1 VDGRGG
7 NDMSKHAKLIKQIES
22 AFQAKKY
29 SEALDLCNYAISL
42 APKDIVAYRAK
53 ARLLQILREFAEA
66 ERYYDA
72 AEKRGVL
79 TADDLVNRGI
89 VKGEQ
94 QKYDAAIADFTK
106 ALDLNPKYLH
116 ALIQRGACQW
126 EMRRWDEA
134 FEDFKLANEVS
145 PNDPNANW
153 ILGLLALQR
162 NDFKTGWPLYEKR
175 WKSERFKSRPLVT
188 QKPQWIPNSVLKSVL
203 VWGEQGVG
211 DQIIYASLLPA
222 IRTMS
227 ERVTAMMDPRLL
239 SLFQRSMPDVDFVS
253 HLDPVPSELHD
264 SQIPFASIGGC
275 FIETLDDLD
284 THAARSYLKADPEL
298 VEKYRAETGFTKD
311 KLTVGIT
318 WASSAI
324 KIGPHKSIR
333 IEEMLPFLKSGY
345 QVLNLQYG
353 SSKEAVSA
361 FNSQNGTDIVT
372 TSANLWKDFES
383 VAALCALCD
392 VIVSVSSSTVHIAG
406 ALGVPVLLMDANKLW
421 YWGNKRGNV
430 SAWYPSVKIFQRD
443 NMLAPWDNVV
453 ADVTKELRRIEH
465 DRQHERA
472 GILG

>member
-1 VDGRGG
+1 
-7 NDMSKHAKLIKQIES
+7 MSKHAKVIKQIES
-22 AFQAKKY
+22 AFQNKKY
-29 SEALDLCNYAISL
+29 NEALDLCNYAITL

-53 ARLLQILREFAEA
+53 ARLLQILRDFSEA
-66 ERYYDA
+66 EKYYDA
-72 AEKRGVL
+72 AEKRGPL
-79 TADDLVNRGI
+79 TADDFVNRGI

-94 QKYDAAIADFTK
+94 QKYDEAIADFGK

-134 FEDFKLANEVS
+134 YEDFRMANEVS
-145 PNDPNANW
+145 PDDPNANW
-153 ILGLLALQR
+153 ILGLLSLQR

-222 IRTMS
+222 IRKS
-227 ERVTAMMDPRLL
+227 SDRVTAMMDPRLL
-239 SLFQRSMPDVDFVS
+239 SLFKRSMPDVDFVS
-253 HLDPVPSELHD
+253 HLDPIPSEMHD
-264 SQIPFASIGGC
+264 SQIPFASVGGC
-275 FIETLDDLD
+275 FIEKLEDID
-284 THAARSYLKADPEL
+284 THAARAYLKADPEL
-298 VEKYRAETGFTKD
+298 IEKYRAETGFTKD

-333 IEEMLPFLKSGY
+333 IEQMLPFLKDEY
-345 QVLNLQYG
+345 QILNLQYG
-353 SSKEAVSA
+353 SSKEAVDA
-361 FNSQNGTDIVT
+361 FNKQHGANVVT

-383 VAALCALCD
+383 VAALCAMCD
-392 VIVSVSSSTVHIAG
+392 VIVSVSSSTVHLAG

-421 YWGNKRGNV
+421 YWGNKHGDR
-430 SAWYPSVKIFQRD
+430 SAWYPSVKIFQREH
-443 NMLAPWDNVV
+443 MLAPWDNVV
-453 ADVTKELRRIEH
+453 ADVTKELGRIEH
-465 DRQHERA
+465 DRQRERA
-472 GILG
+472 GVLG

>member
-1 VDGRGG
+1 
-7 NDMSKHAKLIKQIES
+7 MSKHAKVIKQIES
-22 AFQAKKY
+22 AFQNKKY
-29 SEALDLCNYAISL
+29 NEALDLCNYAITL

-53 ARLLQILREFAEA
+53 ARLLQILRDFSEA
-66 ERYYDA
+66 EKYYDA
-72 AEKRGVL
+72 AEKRGPL
-79 TADDLVNRGI
+79 TADDFVNRGI

-94 QKYDAAIADFTK
+94 QKYDSAIEDFGK

-134 FEDFKLANEVS
+134 YEDFKLANEIA

-162 NDFKTGWPLYEKR
+162 NEFKIGWPLYERR

-222 IRTMS
+222 IRKS
-227 ERVTAMMDPRLL
+227 SDRVTAMMDPRLL
-239 SLFQRSMPDVDFVS
+239 SLFKRSMPDVDFVS
-253 HLDPVPSELHD
+253 HLDPIPSEMHD
-264 SQIPFASIGGC
+264 SQIPFASVGGC
-275 FIETLDDLD
+275 FIEKLEDID
-284 THAARSYLKADPEL
+284 TYAARSYLKADPEL
-298 VEKYRAETGFTKD
+298 IEKYRAETGFTKD

-333 IEEMLPFLKSGY
+333 IEQMLPFLKDEY
-345 QVLNLQYG
+345 QILNLQYG
-353 SSKEAVSA
+353 SSKEAVDA
-361 FNSQNGTDIVT
+361 FNKQHGANVVT

-383 VAALCALCD
+383 VAALCAMCD
-392 VIVSVSSSTVHIAG
+392 VIVSVSSSTVHLAG

-421 YWGNKRGNV
+421 YWGNKHGDR
-430 SAWYPSVKIFQRD
+430 SAWYPSVKIFQREH
-443 NMLAPWDNVV
+443 MLAPWDNVV
-453 ADVTKELRRIEH
+453 ADVTKELGRIEH
-465 DRQHERA
+465 DRQRERA
-472 GILG
+472 GVLG